1 MLLNPR
7 GFTLAWAALDL
18 RQRGG
23 GEGEAKIGLM
33 PARPV
38 LAEKVPRTRVS
49 SYSPFIA
56 VYKPKE
62 TSPGV
67 YYTGVV
73 QEVSENGSL
82 AFYYGLY
89 NVQRLPAYVV
99 SVLAVLN
106 TRMPP
111 SPPPNYRR
119 FTG

>member
-1 MLLNPR
+1 M
-7 GFTLAWAALDL
+7 
-18 RQRGG
+18 
-23 GEGEAKIGLM
+23 GLM

-38 LAEKVPRTRVS
+38 LAEKVPRTRVL

-73 QEVSENGSL
+73 QEVSESGTL

-111 SPPPNYRR
+111 PPPNYHG

>member
-1 MLLNPR
+1 M
-7 GFTLAWAALDL
+7 GFL
-18 RQRGG
+18 
-23 GEGEAKIGLM
+23 
-33 PARPV
+33 PPRPV

-49 SYSPFIA
+49 PYSPPFIA
-56 VYKPKE
+56 VYRPTNSE
-62 TSPGV
+62 A

-73 QEVSENGSL
+73 QEVSENGTL

-111 SPPPNYRR
+111 PPPPNYRR